1 MAMIRRAGWTAAV
14 LAALCVSTPLVQAR
28 DLPVPPGKGWQ
39 HAKSGLILP
48 STLDGMART
57 RLSDSTTQ
65 ERDVTISFADP
76 TRATIATLF
85 LYRPAIASVPLW
97 FDRAEAAIGANAILG
112 DTAPNS
118 ADPVAFAPPGS
129 GTASALR
136 RVYHASKGGYPATGL
151 AMLPMGP
158 WLMAVRLS
166 RKDGDLVAL
175 DQAMTRLIAAIR
187 WPAAFPDAPVAQP
200 VRACGQPVD
209 WKKAKPRK
217 PHLDDAIGASL
228 LGLLGQAAARSQPAA
243 TSPDMAAG
251 IWCRDDSSAV
261 DYAVYRAPGKS
272 GYVVALG
279 DAGRSVSVSPAFAT
293 ILKPE
298 AKDRFTVMLE
308 DVDSSASSYGTYD
321 GLPRPD
327 QVVDRILHGQPESRN
342 EGHQVTIGV
351 PKG

>member
-1 MAMIRRAGWTAAV
+1 MAMIRRIGWTATAFMS
-14 LAALCVSTPLVQAR
+14 LCLSAPMVQAR

-39 HAKSGLILP
+39 HAESGLILP

-76 TRATIATLF
+76 TRTNIVTLF

-136 RVYHASKGGYPATGL
+136 RVYRASKGAYPATGL

-158 WLMAVRLS
+158 WLLAVRLS
-166 RKDGDLVAL
+166 RQDGDLAAL
-175 DQAMTRLIAAIR
+175 DAAMTRLIAAIR
-187 WPAAFPDAPVAQP
+187 WPAAYPDAPAAQP
-200 VRACGQPVD
+200 VRTCGQPMA
-209 WKKAKPRK
+209 WTKAKLRK
-217 PHLDDAIGASL
+217 PDMDNAISASF
-228 LGLLGQAAARSQPAA
+228 LGLLSHAAAKSEPAA
-243 TSPDMAAG
+243 KPADTAPT

-261 DYAVYRAPGKS
+261 DYAVYRAAGQT

-298 AKDRFTVMLE
+298 VKDRFTVMLE
-308 DVDSSASSYGTYD
+308 DVDSSASSYGTFD

-327 QVVDRILHGQPESRN
+327 QVVDRVLHGQPESRN
-342 EGHQVTIGV
+342 QGNRITIGV

>member
-1 MAMIRRAGWTAAV
+1 MAMIRRAGWTAAAV
-14 LAALCVSTPLVQAR
+14 TALCLATSMTQAR

-39 HAKSGLILP
+39 HAETGLILP

-57 RLSDSTTQ
+57 RLADSTTQ

-97 FDRAEAAIGANAILG
+97 FDRAEAAIGANDILG

-129 GTASALR
+129 HSGSALR
-136 RVYHASKGGYPATGL
+136 RVYHASKGAYPATGL

-158 WLMAVRLS
+158 WLVAVRLS
-166 RKDGDLVAL
+166 RKDGDLAAL
-175 DQAMTRLIAAIR
+175 DAGMTRLISAIR
-187 WPAAFPDAPVAQP
+187 WPAAFPDAPAAQP
-200 VRACGQPVD
+200 IRACDAPMA
-209 WKKAKPRK
+209 WKKAKLRK
-217 PHLDDAIGASL
+217 SDMNEAIGASF
-228 LGLLGQAAARSQPAA
+228 LGLLSQSANQPAA
-243 TSPDMAAG
+243 PAPTR
-251 IWCRDDSSAV
+251 WCRDDSSTV
-261 DYAVYRAPGKS
+261 DYAVYRAAGQT

-298 AKDRFTVMLE
+298 VKDRFTVMLE
-308 DVDSSASSYGTYD
+308 DVDSSASSYGTFD

-327 QVVDRILHGQPESRN
+327 QVVDRVLHAQPDSRN
-342 EGHQVTIGV
+342 QGKQITIGV